1 MPLSADAITARA
13 RAVELLLFD
22 VDGVL
27 SDGSIVLRGDGA
39 ERKAFFVRDGAALV
53 WARRTGLQV
62 GLLSGRTSEA
72 TSRRAAELGIEL
84 VVQGELDKLSAYNRI
99 LDSTGRTD
107 AEVAYMGDDLLDLPV
122 LGRVGLSAAPADAI
136 PEVLARVHWIS
147 ILAGGRGA
155 ARDLI
160 ELVLRARGKWETLV
174 RTYSGD

>member
-13 RAVELLLFD
+13 QTVELLLFD

-53 WARRTGLQV
+53 WARRAGLQV

-147 ILAGGRGA
+147 SLAGGRGA

>member
-1 MPLSADAITARA
+1 MLLSADAVAARA
-13 RAVELLLFD
+13 RTVELLLFD

-39 ERKAFFVRDGAALV
+39 ERKAFFVRDGAAIV
-53 WARRTGLQV
+53 WARRAGVQV
-62 GLLSGRTSEA
+62 GLLSGRSSEA

-84 VVQGELDKLSAYNRI
+84 VVPGELDKLSAYNRI

-122 LGRVGLSAAPADAI
+122 LGRAGLAAAPADAVA
-136 PEVLARVHWIS
+136 EVLARVHWIS
-147 ILAGGRGA
+147 SLAGGRGA

-160 ELVLRARGKWETLV
+160 ELVLRARGKWDALV
-174 RTYSGD
+174 RTYSGG